1 MKSHYRLPAD
11 CFVISSRGQAPTS
24 SSDPNMQERQ
34 GRWSNYQTL
43 QTTTQDGSNNPL
55 SVLVTAFLG
64 LSVWCVKRQCSLFN
78 NKAMPSAFHTSGGW
92 KKEEKRRKKKGGGSE
107 WCIQV
112 ALLHFQVFW
121 ACKLPINLCH
131 LLVFFF
137 HFLNIYFRECLK
149 TSTFRSLINRVS
161 VRLKAP
167 VCCKWLRN
175 NEAWL
180 MTNNKLIL
188 NLALNLIHKKREGTR
203 QSWEHKKSWIIKG
216 VWLFFFLNNLYVY
229 CQSRTRP
236 NTL

>member
-92 KKEEKRRKKKGGGSE
+92 KKEEKRRKKKGGVRVMRPSRSFTFPGFLGM
-107 WCIQV
+107 QTTN
-112 ALLHFQVFW
+112 
-121 ACKLPINLCH
+121 KLVSLAS
-131 LLVFFF
+131 FFF
-137 HFLNIYFRECLK
+137 SFFKYIFQGM
-149 TSTFRSLINRVS
+149 F
-161 VRLKAP
+161 
-167 VCCKWLRN
+167 
-175 NEAWL
+175 
-180 MTNNKLIL
+180 
-188 NLALNLIHKKREGTR
+188 KK
-203 QSWEHKKSWIIKG
+203 QH
-216 VWLFFFLNNLYVY
+216 L
-229 CQSRTRP
+229 
-236 NTL
+236 